1 MLYYCDNV
9 YDITNFEYYKLLS
22 SMPAKRNEKILRYI
36 KYEDR
41 VLSVTSY
48 ALFKYATHLMG
59 LSWSEND
66 IETNQYGKPFIRG
79 NNFCFN
85 ISHTA
90 NAVACAIEFT
100 DIGVD
105 IQERILEYDSLI
117 DRVCTTYEKKK
128 IIGSMCPDQQFT
140 KFWTL
145 KESFVKCIGTG
156 IWDDI
161 SHLDFSAFGA
171 DAGKMYGYY
180 FLCKS
185 TDNYCFSV
193 CSAVEQAIRKVSLED
208 MLRSQ

>member
-1 MLYYCDNV
+1 MLFYCDNV
-9 YDITNFEYYKLLS
+9 YNITNFEYYKLLS
-22 SMPAKRNEKILRYI
+22 SMPSKRKEKILRYI
-36 KYEDR
+36 KHEDR
-41 VLSVTSY
+41 VLSVVSY

-79 NNFCFN
+79 NRFYFN

-90 NAVACAIEFT
+90 NAVACAIELT

-105 IQERILEYDSLI
+105 IQEKIVEYDGLI
-117 DRVCTTYEKKK
+117 ERVCTTYEMKRILCSK
-128 IIGSMCPDQQFT
+128 CPEQQFT

-161 SHLDFSAFGA
+161 SHLDFSAFEA
-171 DAGKMYGYY
+171 DTGKMYGYH
-180 FLCKS
+180 FLCES
-185 TDNYCFSV
+185 AEDYCFSV
-193 CSAVEQAIRKVSLED
+193 CSAVEQAIRKVPLED
-208 MLRSQ
+208 ILKS